1 MFGRIFPV
9 NEVDKRAACSD
20 VPLDQVL
27 GVRFTSD
34 TALLLRTCREDMS
47 SSNGFVWP
55 DVGETAQALDWAP
68 TRRCGEG
75 LHGWL
80 YGHGNYYARSDHHG
94 HWPLDSTTKWL
105 VVEAQTDGII
115 VLDGKCK
122 FSRGEVVFVG
132 GMKEATDFIIAHEPR
147 ALSGPVIGAH
157 VTVGQG
163 LTATV
168 GALGSAT
175 TGDYGVAAAGDF
187 GSACAGDYGSAVAG
201 MSGTATVG
209 FKGSATAGDYAHAT
223 GGEFSEARVGDFGRA
238 TVGDGGRAM
247 AGLSGIAESGL
258 AGTAG
263 AGENGQI
270 RIRYWDPITYRYR
283 TNVGYVGEDGLLP
296 NVPYKLDGNFQ
307 FTAV

>member
-1 MFGRIFPV
+1 
-9 NEVDKRAACSD
+9 
-20 VPLDQVL
+20 
-27 GVRFTSD
+27 
-34 TALLLRTCREDMS
+34 MS

-68 TRRCGEG
+68 TRRCGGG

-105 VVEAQTDGII
+105 VVEVQTDDII

-132 GMKEATDFIIAHEPR
+132 GMKEATDFLIVHEPR

-157 VTVGQG
+157 LTVGQG
-163 LTATV
+163 QTATV

-175 TGDYGVAAAGDF
+175 TGDYGAATAGDF
-187 GSACAGDYGSAVAG
+187 GSAYAGNHGNAVAG
-201 MSGTATVG
+201 MRGTATVG
-209 FKGSATAGDYAHAT
+209 FKGSATAGDYGFVTA
-223 GGEFSEARVGDFGRA
+223 GDFSQARVGDFARA
-238 TVGDGGRAM
+238 TVGDGGTAIS
-247 AGLSGIAESGL
+247 GLSSIAESGL
-258 AGTAG
+258 AGTAA
-263 AGENGQI
+263 AGESGQI

-283 TNVGYVGEDGLLP
+283 TKVGYVGEDGLQP
-296 NVPYKLDGNFQ
+296 NVLYKLDGNFR
-307 FTAV
+307 FSTV